1 MVTMFVLLGVTMQ
14 TIVSRGSPLLTM
26 CKPTIKKDYM
36 YNKEKL
42 DDIFNTW
49 FYADTIV
56 FIADPP
62 FLENQS
68 TL

>member
-1 MVTMFVLLGVTMQ
+1 
-14 TIVSRGSPLLTM
+14 M

-49 FYADTIV
+49 FYTDTIV

-62 FLENQS
+62 FFENQS